1 MHQLEGEYRKSSNI
15 IFFLIGIEN
24 LVIFFFFIG
33 IENLVILFFFIGIE
47 NLVILFF
54 FDRYQKSSNI
64 MI

>member
-33 IENLVILFFFIGIE
+33 IENLVILFFF
-47 NLVILFF
+47 
-54 FDRYQKSSNI
+54 DRYQKSSNI